1 MRTSRSNIGQQ
12 HQAGVALITGLIFLV
27 MLTLLAITAM
37 QSTTLE
43 ERMAG
48 NSRSRDLAFQGAE
61 AAVRAAEVVLSGAS
75 LPPFN
80 GSKAG
85 YYDRLDNGASADYW
99 KSTHTWTGEQAQ
111 SVAYSGTLTGVKE
124 ARFVIEMLPAGQS
137 SGGDDSLVAK
147 PLSGGEIFRITARG
161 IGTDGTS
168 SVILQTTFRRSI

>member
-1 MRTSRSNIGQQ
+1 MRITLSNNGKQR
-12 HQAGVALITGLIFLV
+12 QAGVALITGLIFLV
-27 MLTLLAITAM
+27 MLTLIAVTAM

-48 NSRSRDLAFQGAE
+48 NSRSRDAAFQGAE

-80 GSKAG
+80 GSKVG
-85 YYDRLDNGASADYW
+85 YYALLDNGASADYW
-99 KSTHTWTGEQAQ
+99 KNTHNWAAQ
-111 SVAYSGTLTGVKE
+111 SVAYSEALAGVME
-124 ARFVIEMLPAGQS
+124 ARFVIEALPPGYGG

-147 PLSGGEIFRITARG
+147 PLSGGEIFRITTRG

>member
-1 MRTSRSNIGQQ
+1 MHTTRSMRGQ
-12 HQAGVALITGLIFLV
+12 HWRQAGAVLITGLIFLV
-27 MLTLLAITAM
+27 MLTLIAIAAM

-48 NSRSRDLAFQGAE
+48 NARSRDLAFQGAE

-75 LPPFN
+75 LPAFN

-85 YYDRLDNGASADYW
+85 YYAQLANGASADYW
-99 KSTHTWTGEQAQ
+99 KNTHDWAGQ
-111 SVAYSGTLTGVKE
+111 SVAYVGTLTGVKE
-124 ARFVIEMLPAGQS
+124 ARFVVEALPASWG

-161 IGTDGTS
+161 IGADGTS
-168 SVILQTTFRRSI
+168 TVILQTTFRR

>member
-1 MRTSRSNIGQQ
+1 MRTIRSMNGQRRQ
-12 HQAGVALITGLIFLV
+12 LGVALITGLIFLV

-48 NSRSRDLAFQGAE
+48 NARSRDLAFQGAE

-75 LPPFN
+75 LPAFN
-80 GSKAG
+80 GSKVG
-85 YYDRLDNGASADYW
+85 YYAQLANGASADYW
-99 KSTHTWTGEQAQ
+99 KSTHNWAGQ
-111 SVAYSGTLTGVKE
+111 SVAFSGTLTGVKE
-124 ARFVIEMLPAGQS
+124 ARFVVEALPASMG

-147 PLSGGEIFRITARG
+147 ALSGGEIYRITARG

-168 SVILQTTFRRSI
+168 TVILQTTFRR

>member
-1 MRTSRSNIGQQ
+1 MRTARFMNPQFRQTG
-12 HQAGVALITGLIFLV
+12 AALITGLIFLV
-27 MLTLLAITAM
+27 MLTLIAITAM

-48 NSRSRDLAFQGAE
+48 NARSRDLAFQGAE
-61 AAVRAAEVVLSGAS
+61 AAVRAAEAVLSGAS

-80 GSKAG
+80 GTKAG
-85 YYDRLDNGASADYW
+85 YYLLLPKGASADYW
-99 KSTHTWTGEQAQ
+99 KNTHNWAGQ
-111 SVAYSGTLTGVKE
+111 SVAFSKALTGVKE
-124 ARFVIEMLPAGQS
+124 ARFVVEALPANQS

>member
-1 MRTSRSNIGQQ
+1 MRTSRFPGSRPRRQT
-12 HQAGVALITGLIFLV
+12 GVALITGLIFLV
-27 MLTLLAITAM
+27 MLTLITLAAM

-48 NSRSRDLAFQGAE
+48 NARSRDLAFQGAE
-61 AAVRAAEVVLSGAS
+61 AAVRAAEAVLSGAS

-85 YYDRLDNGASADYW
+85 YYPPMSNAASADFW
-99 KSTHTWTGEQAQ
+99 KTYDWANK
-111 SVAYSGTLTGVKE
+111 SVAYVGALTGVKE
-124 ARFVIEMLPAGQS
+124 ARFVVEALPAAAA

-168 SVILQTTFRRSI
+168 IVMVQTTFRRSI

>member
-1 MRTSRSNIGQQ
+1 MRTTRSMGGQR
-12 HQAGVALITGLIFLV
+12 HQSGVALITGLIFLV
-27 MLTLLAITAM
+27 MLTLIAITAM

-48 NSRSRDLAFQGAE
+48 NSRSRDAALQGAE
-61 AAVRAAEVVLSGAS
+61 AAVRAAEAVLSGAS

-80 GSKAG
+80 GSTPG
-85 YYDRLDNGASADYW
+85 YYAQLANGASGDYW
-99 KSTHTWTGEQAQ
+99 MNTHNWATQ
-111 SVAYSGTLTGVKE
+111 SVAYGGTLTGVKE
-124 ARFVIEMLPAGQS
+124 ARFVVESLPAGGS

-168 SVILQTTFRRSI
+168 SVIVQTTFRRSI

>member
-1 MRTSRSNIGQQ
+1 MRIKPSKNGKQR
-12 HQAGVALITGLIFLV
+12 QAGVALITGLIFLV
-27 MLTLLAITAM
+27 MLTLIAVTAM

-48 NSRSRDLAFQGAE
+48 NSRSRDAAFQGAE

-80 GSKAG
+80 GSTVG
-85 YYDRLDNGASADYW
+85 YYALLDNGASADYW
-99 KSTHTWTGEQAQ
+99 KSTHNWAAQ
-111 SVAYSGTLTGVKE
+111 SVAYSGNLAGVKE
-124 ARFVIEMLPAGQS
+124 ARFVVEALPAGS
-137 SGGDDSLVAK
+137 GSGGDDSLVAK
-147 PLSGGEIFRITARG
+147 PLSGGEVFRITTRG

>member
-1 MRTSRSNIGQQ
+1 MRTTRSMNGQRRQ
-12 HQAGVALITGLIFLV
+12 TGVALITGLIFLV
-27 MLTLLAITAM
+27 MLTLIAITAM

-48 NSRSRDLAFQGAE
+48 NARSRDLAFQGAE

-75 LPPFN
+75 LPAFN

-85 YYDRLDNGASADYW
+85 YYAQLANGASADYW
-99 KSTHTWTGEQAQ
+99 KSTHNWAAQ
-111 SVAYSGTLTGVKE
+111 SVAFSGTLTGVKE
-124 ARFVIEMLPAGQS
+124 ARFVVEALPASMG

-147 PLSGGEIFRITARG
+147 ALSGGEIYRITARG

-168 SVILQTTFRRSI
+168 TVILQTTFRR

>member
-1 MRTSRSNIGQQ
+1 MRTSRSLSSGQRR
-12 HQAGVALITGLIFLV
+12 QAGVALITGLIFLV
-27 MLTLLAITAM
+27 MLTLIALAAM

-48 NSRSRDLAFQGAE
+48 NARSRDLAFQGAE

-85 YYDRLDNGASADYW
+85 YYAQLANGASTDYW
-99 KSTHTWTGEQAQ
+99 KTYDWDGK
-111 SVAYSGTLTGVKE
+111 SVAYVGALTGVKE
-124 ARFVIEMLPAGQS
+124 ARFVVEALPANMA

-168 SVILQTTFRRSI
+168 TVILQTTFRRSI

>member
-1 MRTSRSNIGQQ
+1 MRINPFKNGKQR
-12 HQAGVALITGLIFLV
+12 QAGVALITGLIFLV
-27 MLTLLAITAM
+27 MLTLIAVTAM

-48 NSRSRDLAFQGAE
+48 NSRSRDAAFQGAE

-80 GSKAG
+80 GSTVG
-85 YYDRLDNGASADYW
+85 YYALLDSGASADYW
-99 KSTHTWTGEQAQ
+99 KNTHNWAAQ
-111 SVAYSGTLTGVKE
+111 SVAYSGALAGVKE
-124 ARFVIEMLPAGQS
+124 ARFVVEALPAGS
-137 SGGDDSLVAK
+137 VSGGDDSLVAK
-147 PLSGGEIFRITARG
+147 PLSGGEVFRITTRG